1 MRATPARVNTATSV
15 ATSSGSPHGMPA
27 LPRISPRCLAHDHPI
42 EIRRRHVAQWALDAR
57 QNPRGP
63 YVGVLIVGVAD
74 GQTQPPQGYVIGH
87 AGSAHRSEENG
98 VGGAQFR
105 EAISRHHHAVS
116 PVIVR
121 APIEVFDLQFEA
133 FHAGANLQHFKTRRN
148 HFFADAIARDGCY
161 LYVLVLT

>member
-1 MRATPARVNTATSV
+1 
-15 ATSSGSPHGMPA
+15 
-27 LPRISPRCLAHDHPI
+27 LI
-42 EIRRRHVAQWALDAR
+42 EGL
-57 QNPRGP
+57 
-63 YVGVLIVGVAD
+63 AD

-148 HFFADAIARDGCY
+148 HFFADAIAWDGCY
-161 LYVLVLT
+161 SVRSHRLDDSLRCGAGSGRSPEGNG